1 MTEKHSGKK
10 PPRSIPPLSQK
21 EREHLTYLRV
31 LNEYHQAKEKRIRYK
46 RIGSVF
52 IIVSALV
59 FLALIFGLDSKI
71 QFMCLWIIVIIYCV
85 IVMVRADYRYNF
97 YKEILEIRD
106 ELDDDEDD
114 AENSI
119 AEPPENIKSSTTVS
133 ENTGKIQT
141 EPVPDIDPPENTSEK
156 ERQVTK

>member
-21 EREHLTYLRV
+21 EREHLTYLRI
-31 LNEYHQAKEKRIRYK
+31 LSEYHEAKEKRIRYK

-59 FLALIFGLDSKI
+59 FVALIFGLDSKI

-106 ELDDDEDD
+106 EIDEEEEDT
-114 AENSI
+114 ENSI
-119 AEPPENIKSSTTVS
+119 AEPPKNIKNNVPPS
-133 ENTGKIQT
+133 ENTET
-141 EPVPDIDPPENTSEK
+141 VPDNKNSENTSEK
-156 ERQVTK
+156 ERQVIK